1 MPADCPFCAQ
11 PNAEHALVCMACSRD
26 IAIPASLIAERD
38 ELVGKRAL
46 ARQELAEAK
55 DELERLRRRQ
65 RISLRQG

>member
-1 MPADCPFCAQ
+1 MPAECPFCTQ
-11 PNAEHALVCMACSRD
+11 PNAEQALVCTACSRD

-38 ELVGKRAL
+38 ELVSKRTL